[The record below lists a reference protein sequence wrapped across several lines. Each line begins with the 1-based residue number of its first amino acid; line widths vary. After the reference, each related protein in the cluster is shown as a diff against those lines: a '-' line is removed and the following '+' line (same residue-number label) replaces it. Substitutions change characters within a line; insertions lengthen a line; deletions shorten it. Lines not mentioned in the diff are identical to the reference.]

1 MHRLFPYLEKIQR
14 GKPINYPVFAELC
27 RKEKVFGLDKIF
39 KAEHEGGQRYRVEIL
54 DEIQFN
60 ELLLRFAESGS
71 RVAAAKT
78 GNSHRESVGASYLL
92 RRSFPLWQPELVW
105 LPADRTVP
113 AAAGKT
119 AVVLENLENFHH
131 FDKMSAL
138 LRQWQPENA
147 WDAADWLFGAGN
159 QISNALNRAYL
170 AQYGAVYCLFDWDI
184 GGLHI
189 FRNLQAMLPETA
201 VRFVLPAES
210 EQYLMQSNR
219 LLGTSQRDRLSELS
233 GMSSETDRL
242 IAAMRHTGRILEQE
256 IYLNLV

>member
-1 MHRLFPYLEKIQR
+1 MHRLFLYLEKIR
-14 GKPINYPVFAELC
+14 LSKSINYPVFAERC
-27 RKEKVFGLDKIF
+27 HKEKVFGLDKIF
-39 KAEHEGGQRYRVEIL
+39 KAEHENGQRYRVQIL
-54 DEIQFN
+54 DDNQFN
-60 ELLLRFAESGS
+60 ELLLRFAESGG

-92 RRSFPLWQPELVW
+92 RRSLPLWQPELVW
-105 LPADRTVP
+105 LPADGAAP

-147 WDAADWLFGAGN
+147 WSGADWLFGAGN
-159 QISNALNRAYL
+159 QISNALNRNYL
-170 AQYGAVYCLFDWDI
+170 AQYGTVYCLFDWDI
-184 GGLHI
+184 GGLQI

-201 VRFVLPAES
+201 VRFVLPAEP

-219 LLGTSQRDRLSELS
+219 LLSLQQRSKLSELR

-242 IAAMRHTGRILEQE
+242 IAAMQSTDKVLEQE
-256 IYLNLV
+256 IYLI

>member
-1 MHRLFPYLEKIQR
+1 MHRLFPYLEKIR
-14 GKPINYPVFAELC
+14 LSKSINYPVFAELC
-27 RKEKVFGLDKIF
+27 CKEKVFGLDKIF
-39 KAEHEGGQRYRVEIL
+39 KAEHEGGQRYRVQIL
-54 DEIQFN
+54 DDNQFN

-92 RRSFPLWQPELVW
+92 RRSLPLWQPELVW
-105 LPADRTVP
+105 LPADKTVP
-113 AAAGKT
+113 AAVGKT

-147 WDAADWLFGAGN
+147 CSGADWLFGAGN
-159 QISNALNRAYL
+159 QISNALNRNYL
-170 AQYGAVYCLFDWDI
+170 AQYGTVYCLFDWDI
-184 GGLHI
+184 GGLQI

-201 VRFVLPAES
+201 VRFVLPAEP

-219 LLGTSQRDRLSELS
+219 LLRLQQRSKLSELR

-242 IAAMRHTGRILEQE
+242 IAAMQSTDKVLEQE
-256 IYLNLV
+256 IYLI

>member
-1 MHRLFPYLEKIQR
+1 MHRLFSYLEKIR
-14 GKPINYPVFAELC
+14 LSKSINYPVFAELC

-39 KAEHEGGQRYRVEIL
+39 KAEHEGAQRYRVEIL

-60 ELLLRFAESGS
+60 ELLLRFAESGG

-92 RRSFPLWQPELVW
+92 RRSLPLWQPELVW
-105 LPADRTVP
+105 LPADKTVP

-147 WDAADWLFGAGN
+147 FATGFCCAKHGADDCANACNYGEPIERKHDA
-159 QISNALNRAYL
+159 NANSTPTPTPTPT
-170 AQYGAVYCLFDWDI
+170 QTQTQTI
-184 GGLHI
+184 
-189 FRNLQAMLPETA
+189 
-201 VRFVLPAES
+201 
-210 EQYLMQSNR
+210 
-219 LLGTSQRDRLSELS
+219 RLS
-233 GMSSETDRL
+233 T
-242 IAAMRHTGRILEQE
+242 ILA
-256 IYLNLV
+256 